1 MAIEGNE
8 QDQIVVIGDGVDS
21 ACLVK
26 RLRKKVGCTD
36 LVLVEEVKPVENKPV
51 VKPVKEKPEMP
62 RCQPHCHGHP
72 HFVEFKIIDENSPSI
87 CCIM

>member
-36 LVLVEEVKPVENKPV
+36 LVRVEEVKPIEK
-51 VKPVKEKPEMP
+51 KKEVKEKKKEEMP

-72 HFVEFKIIDENSPSI
+72 HFVEFKIINENSPSI

>member
-36 LVLVEEVKPVENKPV
+36 LVRVEEVKPVEKKKE
-51 VKPVKEKPEMP
+51 VK
-62 RCQPHCHGHP
+62 
-72 HFVEFKIIDENSPSI
+72 
-87 CCIM
+87 